1 MEIPSDPRSRAL
13 RVAAAAEEA
22 RALEVSILE
31 VGERLALCEYFVL
44 CHSRS
49 PLHGEA
55 IVEKVEERMSEGGSH
70 PRHREGG
77 KQGEWIVLDYGDVV
91 LHVFSERARQF
102 YSLER
107 LWSEVPRLSPQPT
120 PPSGGGP

>member
-1 MEIPSDPRSRAL
+1 MEIPSDPRSRARRL
-13 RVAAAAEEA
+13 AAATEEA

-55 IVEKVEERMSEGGSH
+55 IVEKVEQRMSEWGSH
-70 PRHREGG
+70 PRHREGAR
-77 KQGEWIVLDYGDVV
+77 QGEWIVLDYGDVV
-91 LHVFSERARQF
+91 LHVFSERAREF
-102 YSLER
+102 YNLER
-107 LWSEVPRLSPQPT
+107 LWSEVPRLALESTSPP
-120 PPSGGGP
+120 GG